1 MARSGKSAKE
11 GSIYR
16 LKKARVFLTYLF
28 VASAKFKNVQVNM
41 VTVRTIIKG
50 LCR

>member
-1 MARSGKSAKE
+1 MSTGE

-16 LKKARVFLTYLF
+16 LRSVGVFLTYLF
-28 VASAKFKNVQVNM
+28 AASIKFEVVQTDM
-41 VTVRTIIKG
+41 VIVRTIIKG